1 MKNIPCG
8 YLFRGEIAFV
18 SNKKVSGIGI
28 PFRCAFNLSA
38 TVISLNFGK
47 FSINKLL
54 TNTVETQKHYLR
66 RLVISEVAKDL

>member
-1 MKNIPCG
+1 MAI
-8 YLFRGEIAFV
+8 LFRGEIAFV

-47 FSINKLL
+47 FSIC
-54 TNTVETQKHYLR
+54 
-66 RLVISEVAKDL
+66 